1 MKMKLATVELKDNY
15 TLNKRSPSHFP
26 GPKCYNSGN
35 LSFISRFHCTGRL
48 RVFHFNNHAP
58 SLTLAGPPSYWH
70 PLSLP
75 LRSPLRSLPDQH
87 PADEDRVPRVPGAGG
102 DCTALTGHQV
112 PDRPRGLHTGQVT
125 AQEGIGQ

>member
-1 MKMKLATVELKDNY
+1 M
-15 TLNKRSPSHFP
+15 
-26 GPKCYNSGN
+26 
-35 LSFISRFHCTGRL
+35 
-48 RVFHFNNHAP
+48 FHFNNHAP

-70 PLSLP
+70 PLPLP
-75 LRSPLRSLPDQH
+75 LEKSLWSLPDQH

-125 AQEGIGQ
+125 AQEGIGQRVGELVGGGTMVGKGRLVCDYSGTPL